1 MYRTHSRVKAKEMI
15 KSEKKIDEEE
25 IDTRIWWQENVA
37 ITKLLTRSRSVSKSR
52 TFNVKDRIGTE
63 KRVTDEDEKQ
73 EGQREERSSSDE
85 EVEEVKVDELTRKH
99 RADRRQRRRGLAISA
114 GGGSGHCRL
123 RRAGRTNMGC
133 TVLFVPGCTLRI

>member
-1 MYRTHSRVKAKEMI
+1 MI
-15 KSEKKIDEEE
+15 RSEKKIDEEK
-25 IDTRIWWQENVA
+25 IDTRIWWQENVV

-52 TFNVKDRIGTE
+52 TFNVKDRIDTE

-99 RADRRQRRRGLAISA
+99 RADRRQGRRGLAISA
-114 GGGSGHCRL
+114 GGRSGHWRL

-133 TVLFVPGCTLRI
+133 TVLFVPGCTVRI